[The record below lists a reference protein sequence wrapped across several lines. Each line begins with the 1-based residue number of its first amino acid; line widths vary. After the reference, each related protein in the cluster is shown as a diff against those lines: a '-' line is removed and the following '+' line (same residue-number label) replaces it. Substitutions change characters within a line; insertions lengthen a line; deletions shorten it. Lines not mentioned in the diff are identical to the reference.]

1 MFTSARHAAR
11 TNPFFFFFFFFFF
24 LNYTKYAVCDCTWP
38 LLKKLYKGRELLN
51 MLTDV
56 QKYSHYIRG
65 GICERRETI

>member
-1 MFTSARHAAR
+1 MLIPLPNYVNVHG
-11 TNPFFFFFFFFFF
+11 
-24 LNYTKYAVCDCTWP
+24 NYTKYAVCDCTWP